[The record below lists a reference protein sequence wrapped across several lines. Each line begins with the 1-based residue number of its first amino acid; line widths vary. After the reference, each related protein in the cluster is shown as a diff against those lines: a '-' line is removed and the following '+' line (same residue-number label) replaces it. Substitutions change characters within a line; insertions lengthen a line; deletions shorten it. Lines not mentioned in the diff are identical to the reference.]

1 MRDGWRRP
9 RSCGPAEPWDVW
21 VQPHRRRLQ
30 VQWCTT
36 EVAAS
41 IVRESAKH
49 RNVSETLAIGEE
61 PVAVIE
67 GDACAAVATFLR
79 HRRCRRTRCRPHLP
93 ASAASNRY
101 RPALR
106 GACRRL
112 GHRRCGRPYRC
123 GSQRLRRSACAES
136 RRRRHARVP
145 RSRVLG
151 LVVVLAMDHQSRH
164 LMARAGK
171 CSVGDSD
178 HRSRFHCRRVALIHT
193 VVVRAAHGG
202 SRWMGHRPGRRVRR
216 RRGCT
221 AGRRRRR
228 RGYRGRSTV
237 GMVQRAGCFRR
248 PGGGGSLHRFLPTDL
263 ELPAR
268 RIPVGSIG
276 FRRRRGQCG
285 AVLFGRLR
293 LVRRHIRF

>member
-79 HRRCRRTRCRPHLP
+79 HRRCRRNRCRPHLP
-93 ASAASNRY
+93 ASAARNRF

-123 GSQRLRRSACAES
+123 GSQRLRRSACA
-136 RRRRHARVP
+136 
-145 RSRVLG
+145 
-151 LVVVLAMDHQSRH
+151 
-164 LMARAGK
+164 
-171 CSVGDSD
+171 
-178 HRSRFHCRRVALIHT
+178 
-193 VVVRAAHGG
+193 
-202 SRWMGHRPGRRVRR
+202 GHRPGRRVRH